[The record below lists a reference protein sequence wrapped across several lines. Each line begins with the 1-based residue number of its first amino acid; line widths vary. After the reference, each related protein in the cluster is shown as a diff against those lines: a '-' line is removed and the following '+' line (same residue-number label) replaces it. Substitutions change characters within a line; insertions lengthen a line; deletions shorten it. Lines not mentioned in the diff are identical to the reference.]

1 MRFPKATREAIVA
14 AKGKPVQID
23 WPAGEVEPQPGRH
36 YTVQS
41 SHRAAESRILVLFV
55 DDGGEQTIV
64 RVDDDPVRLLGKS
77 GGYSNS
83 ARGAMSVRK
92 GIEPSPMGGPQFR
105 SEVEPEAVSKEE
117 QEEMSA
123 TARRMDRERRQRLVA
138 EAEAKLVEMEE
149 DDAFKG
155 ESRRIANYR
164 RGLGLIDE
172 RIERRSVA

>member
-23 WPAGEVEPQPGRH
+23 WPLGEVEPQPGRH

-55 DDGGEQTIV
+55 DDAGEQAIV

-77 GGYSNS
+77 GGYSAS

-92 GIEPSPMGGPQFR
+92 GVEPSPMGGPQFR
-105 SEVEPEAVSKEE
+105 SEVEPEAVSEEE
-117 QEEMSA
+117 QMEMSA
-123 TARRMDRERRQRLVA
+123 AARRFDCDRRQQLVA
-138 EAEAKLVEMEE
+138 EAEAKLAAVEE
-149 DDAFKG
+149 D
-155 ESRRIANYR
+155 ESFASESGRIAYARRVLRRAEERVER
-164 RGLGLIDE
+164 RG
-172 RIERRSVA
+172 VA